1 MLTDARDA
9 DPDPLMRVLDLR
21 QRLDGRP
28 FVLQTDEGSTL
39 KEYSFTT
46 DEPLVGG
53 FAAVF
58 KVTKEGREYALKV
71 AYRAASSVERIRNE
85 RASTEIHRDLSERQ
99 APVPIVYHTGIV
111 AGTPAILMSW
121 AQGENLGRLMATL
134 GVKRWRRD
142 LDVRRLTGW
151 IGAVV
156 HAMSEIQDSNQ
167 RKLGGRYPEAFCHGD
182 LKPGNIVISEGGTKT
197 APIRATILDL
207 SEAGFGHAS
216 PDFALTVRYA
226 SPELQRRVSDPST
239 LVTWRSDQ
247 YAVGRML
254 REGLEKIKPSAKPGR
269 FAPLFS
275 ELERLQGVA
284 NRMTAEK
291 PEERYA
297 SWAEITDA
305 LESRT
310 RRRLLRWSTVAV
322 TCILVGWTLS
332 HCTSGEAASHISVS
346 MVGEPEKINEIA
358 TKYNIVVDAS
368 WTRDDREET
377 PLDAKGNARIPQ
389 RFEIDQ
395 ELPKGENTVEIWLE
409 SQSWFTWP
417 WYINLLEREETI
429 DRPKTARAFLEGVLH
444 SKSIEHYPTVKVDF
458 TIK

>member
-39 KEYSFTT
+39 EEYSFTT

-71 AYRAASSVERIRNE
+71 AYRAASSVERIRKE

-111 AGTPAILMSW
+111 AGTSAILMSW

-134 GVKRWRRD
+134 GGKRWRRD
-142 LDVRRLTGW
+142 LDVRSLTGW

-156 HAMSEIQDSNQ
+156 RAMSEIQDSNQ
-167 RKLGGRYPEAFCHGD
+167 RKLDGRYSEAFCHGD
-182 LKPGNIVISEGGTKT
+182 LKPGNIVISEGGPK
-197 APIRATILDL
+197 AASVRATILDL
-207 SEAGFGHAS
+207 SEAGFGSAS

-239 LVTWRSDQ
+239 PVTWRSDQ
-247 YAVGRML
+247 YAVGCML
-254 REGLEKIKPSAKPGR
+254 REGLDRIAPRAKPER
-269 FAPLFS
+269 FTRLFS
-275 ELERLQGVA
+275 ELARLQGIA
-284 NRMTAEK
+284 NRMTAEN

-310 RRRLLRWSTVAV
+310 RRQLLRWSMVAL
-322 TCILVGWTLS
+322 TCILVGWMLS
-332 HCTSGEAASHISVS
+332 RCTSGEAASHLVISMQGDRDKLS
-346 MVGEPEKINEIA
+346 EIS
-358 TKYNIVVDAS
+358 TKYDIILDAS
-368 WTRDDREET
+368 WTRDDRAET
-377 PLDAKGNARIPQ
+377 PLDEKGNARIPL

-395 ELPKGENTVEIWLE
+395 ELPEGEYTVKIWLK
-409 SQSWFTWP
+409 SQSWFTGP
-417 WYINLLEREETI
+417 WYIALLHKQVTI
-429 DRPKTARAFLEGVLH
+429 DRPTTARAIFKEALD
-444 SKSIEHYPTVKVDF
+444 STTVDGDPKVQVYF
-458 TIK
+458 TIE